1 MPAGCSESNRGSN
14 SRLATVYEDS
24 PGRTSGP
31 DRSRPRAAQSA
42 GDGDRAAP
50 AAAARTPEAA
60 PSAVALA
67 VLAVPLAPPPAALVP
82 LSRLHEDSS
91 PAPPAAAASRRN
103 ARRPWSSA
111 IASLPFD
118 LPSVRAPGN
127 KDAVRPLT
135 VVCGD
140 L

>member
-14 SRLATVYEDS
+14 S
-24 PGRTSGP
+24 GP
-31 DRSRPRAAQSA
+31 DRSRPRAVQSA
-42 GDGDRAAP
+42 GDGDRVAP
-50 AAAARTPEAA
+50 GAAARTPEAA
-60 PSAVALA
+60 PSAVAPA
-67 VLAVPLAPPPAALVP
+67 VLAVPPAPAAAALVP
-82 LSRLHEDSS
+82 LPRLHDESS

-127 KDAVRPLT
+127 KDAVSPLT
-135 VVCGD
+135 VVRGD
-140 L
+140 LLGSLPVIHLLAPAS